1 MKKFIITTLLALSV
15 CSTALAADLFTERF
29 YAFSNRDKEVID
41 EVNYYLERGGIVKA
55 LQLCTRGVD
64 GTFTCLIVKIPSD
77 VFATQRYQ
85 KPKN

>member
-29 YAFSNRDKEVID
+29 YAFSNRDKEV
-41 EVNYYLERGGIVKA
+41 NYYLERGGIVKD
-55 LQLCTRGVD
+55 LQLCTRGED
-64 GTFTCLIVKIPSD
+64 GTFTCLVVKIPSD